1 MTSSSSPQEKST
13 LTFNGDKYE
22 MDSLPKEALDLVKAA
37 QIADAQLKMQED
49 NLKLLTV
56 ARQTI
61 AQQLVE
67 KLKDVPKAN

>member
-1 MTSSSSPQEKST
+1 
-13 LTFNGDKYE
+13 